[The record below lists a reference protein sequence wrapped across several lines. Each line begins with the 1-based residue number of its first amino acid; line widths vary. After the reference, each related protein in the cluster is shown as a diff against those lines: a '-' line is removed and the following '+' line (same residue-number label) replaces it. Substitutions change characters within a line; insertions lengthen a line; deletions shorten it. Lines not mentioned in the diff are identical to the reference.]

1 MGGNGIQ
8 LISVEE
14 PDISSTCY
22 RITANVWK
30 SPQKEYI
37 EKSIE
42 KTGYTEVKLKEEW
55 NSNGIDAVEGIYETI
70 GANQSAKYTVAI
82 KKMNNIEYNIIYL
95 NGALTEYKDIWSA
108 GDLKAKIFKTATP
121 NIYKVD
127 WYMADKSKNSN
138 IYITFEKGLM
148 KIIWSDTKS
157 EQSYLKLY
165 PATQES
171 IKEENKGSSI
181 EWKGNGSGF
190 FIDAKGYIA
199 TNYHV
204 IKDAQD
210 IEIDFIRNGKKES
223 YKAKVIQSDKQ
234 NDLSILQIDNDSF
247 IEFSYL
253 PYNFSTTISDVG
265 TNIFALGYPM
275 ASIMGSEIKFTDGK
289 ISAKTGVQGDISC
302 YQISVP
308 IQPGNSGGALF
319 DYDGNLIGITSSA
332 LNREMFNSENVNY
345 AIKVSYLK
353 NLKDVS

>member
-1 MGGNGIQ
+1 MKIIKFAIIVSLTLILTACASTISTTRTSYNVSPTPISEPILVYGIKDALPVNSQNIGTIRIGDSGFSVNCGWEQVIEKAKNACRNMGGNGIQ

-138 IYITFEKGLM
+138 IYITFEKG
-148 KIIWSDTKS
+148 
-157 EQSYLKLY
+157 
-165 PATQES
+165 
-171 IKEENKGSSI
+171 
-181 EWKGNGSGF
+181 
-190 FIDAKGYIA
+190 
-199 TNYHV
+199 
-204 IKDAQD
+204 
-210 IEIDFIRNGKKES
+210 
-223 YKAKVIQSDKQ
+223 
-234 NDLSILQIDNDSF
+234 
-247 IEFSYL
+247 
-253 PYNFSTTISDVG
+253 
-265 TNIFALGYPM
+265 
-275 ASIMGSEIKFTDGK
+275 
-289 ISAKTGVQGDISC
+289 
-302 YQISVP
+302 
-308 IQPGNSGGALF
+308 
-319 DYDGNLIGITSSA
+319 
-332 LNREMFNSENVNY
+332 
-345 AIKVSYLK
+345 
-353 NLKDVS
+353 